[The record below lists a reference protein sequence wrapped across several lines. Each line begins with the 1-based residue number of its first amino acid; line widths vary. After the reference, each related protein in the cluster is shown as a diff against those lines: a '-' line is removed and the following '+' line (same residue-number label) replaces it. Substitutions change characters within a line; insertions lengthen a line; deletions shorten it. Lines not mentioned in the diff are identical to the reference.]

1 MSGKGQD
8 EGGLR
13 AQRTLWADPGWRR
26 WVLASLFPRL
36 GGAMM
41 PFALL
46 LVGEAALGSFASGA
60 WMTSAYAVGAAVA
73 SPFRGRQMDRSPLP
87 GALRTPLL
95 MQALLCGAMALAG
108 AARAPLPVL
117 LLLSLLLG
125 VVPAGLAG
133 AYRALLPSL
142 LSPHQMAPAFAID
155 AVLIEVAWMGGPP
168 LVGAL
173 ALVHPGLSLA
183 AIGAG
188 ALVTLG
194 ANRWLPARAPPPSST
209 LPGDKVSLRP
219 MLRGMPLLVYV
230 SVVACG
236 VSWGAVDTAL
246 PPRLV
251 EMGSRAELWGGLSA
265 LLSVT
270 SALGGLIHAS
280 LLRPASA
287 ARALWRALVFQALW
301 GGLLLPTVWMNSFLG
316 LGGWLAAAGLFLAPL
331 VGLLTYLLQ
340 QSLPAD
346 RQAEGFAL
354 YGACWAL
361 GIGAGSALT
370 ALLLHHAS
378 ARMALVPTGIVPL
391 MTAVAVALMAR
402 ALRPGRLRKD
412 SEVAQTRDVGG
423 EP

>member
-1 MSGKGQD
+1 MSGKGQED
-8 EGGLR
+8 GGLR
-13 AQRTLWADPGWRR
+13 AQRDLWAHAGWRR

-60 WMTSAYAVGAAVA
+60 WMTSAYAMGAAVA

-95 MQALLCGAMALAG
+95 LQALLCGAMALAG
-108 AARAPLPVL
+108 AVRAPLSVL
-117 LLLSLLLG
+117 LVISLLLG
-125 VVPAGLAG
+125 VVPAGVAG

-142 LSPHQMAPAFAID
+142 LPPAHMATAFAID
-155 AVLIEVAWMGGPP
+155 AVLIEVAWIGGPP

-173 ALVHPGLSLA
+173 ALVHPGFSLA

-194 ANRWLPARAPPPSST
+194 ANRWLPAREPPASST
-209 LPGDKVSLRP
+209 LPGHRVSLRP
-219 MLRGMPLLVYV
+219 LLRGMPLLVYV

-270 SALGGLIHAS
+270 SAVGGLIHAS

-287 ARALWRALVFQALW
+287 SRALWRALLFQALW
-301 GGLLLPTVWMNSFLG
+301 GGLLLPTVWMDTPWG
-316 LGGWLAAAGLFLAPL
+316 LGAWLAAAGLFLAPL

-361 GIGAGSALT
+361 GIGAGGALT
-370 ALLLHHAS
+370 ALFLQQAG
-378 ARMALVPTGIVPL
+378 ARMALAPAGSIPL
-391 MTAVAVALMAR
+391 LTVLAVALMA
-402 ALRPGRLRKD
+402 LVLPRPPSPPPSPAPG
-412 SEVAQTRDVGG
+412 VPPG
-423 EP
+423 P